1 MGSDSNEEGEL
12 GEIREYSRD
21 ARRSRSRSHE
31 RDERDRPRDREDRGR
46 YRDDYDDRGRGRS
59 RDRYRPRGGRA
70 WDAGRNDRERP
81 RDRDGSRDSDRIGY
95 RDYDRDGN
103 DTMRDRPSAA
113 SAPRG
118 APDESTEKEMTEE
131 EERAYQARVTAAMEA
146 MEDEEQ
152 EGEGVRA
159 ARLAEERRKRRE
171 AIMAKH
177 AVAAPNA
184 SNAATLVVRPTVPVT
199 ATPPVP
205 TEPVAAK
212 PKPKPASDMFA
223 AEDDE
228 DEAEERERAH
238 VSRLAASGA
247 KGSAADMSRG
257 LVDNWD
263 DADGYYRARVGEV
276 LDDRYVVSDTHGRGV
291 FSTVVKARDTL
302 AVADASASASGA
314 FGDVAVKVIR
324 ANDTMYKAAQL
335 EITILKKLMA
345 VDPDDKRHVVR
356 FLRSFEFRDHV
367 FMVFESMHANLR
379 EVLKKYG
386 RDVGINIRAVRSY
399 ATQLLI
405 ALRHFHDCGVVHA
418 DIKPDNILVNQS
430 NNRVKVCD
438 FGSALFD
445 GNNEITP
452 YLQSRFYRAP
462 EVILGLKYSFP
473 LDMWSVGCCLYELY
487 TGAMAFPGRS
497 NNHMMRLFIE
507 MKGPLPRKLLR
518 KAAFREHHYDA
529 DWNFSAAE
537 QDPVTKRE
545 IRRTIRDARPLRDLA
560 ARVNAHARN
569 DDSLTGEER
578 KLVAQFVDLLDK
590 MFAYDP
596 EKRIAPAA
604 ALAHPFS
611 TAS

>member
-1 MGSDSNEEGEL
+1 
-12 GEIREYSRD
+12 
-21 ARRSRSRSHE
+21 
-31 RDERDRPRDREDRGR
+31 
-46 YRDDYDDRGRGRS
+46 
-59 RDRYRPRGGRA
+59 
-70 WDAGRNDRERP
+70 
-81 RDRDGSRDSDRIGY
+81 
-95 RDYDRDGN
+95 
-103 DTMRDRPSAA
+103 
-113 SAPRG
+113 
-118 APDESTEKEMTEE
+118 MTVE
-131 EERAYQARVTAAMEA
+131 EERAYQARVAAAMEA
-146 MEDEEQ
+146 MEEEEE
-152 EGEGVRA
+152 EGEDARA

-177 AVAAPNA
+177 AAAAPNA
-184 SNAATLVVRPTVPVT
+184 REKRADENTKDSPKASSAAAPVVRPTGPAS
-199 ATPPVP
+199 ATPPAP
-205 TEPVAAK
+205 SERLGAE

-228 DEAEERERAH
+228 DEAEERENAR

-257 LVDNWD
+257 LADNWD

-291 FSTVVKARDTL
+291 FSTVVKARD
-302 AVADASASASGA
+302 ARAAADASASASGA
-314 FGDVAVKVIR
+314 FGDVAIKVIR

-345 VDPDDKRHVVR
+345 TDPDDKRHVVR
-356 FLRSFEFRDHV
+356 FARSFEFRDHV

-379 EVLKKYG
+379 EVQKKYG

-405 ALRHFHDCGVVHA
+405 ALRHFRDCGVVHA

-507 MKGPLPRKLLR
+507 TKGPLPRKLLR

-529 DWNFSAAE
+529 DGNFSAAE

-560 ARVNAHARN
+560 ARVNGHARN

-578 KLVAQFVDLLDK
+578 KLVAHFVDLLDK

-604 ALAHPFS
+604 ALAHPFA

>member
-1 MGSDSNEEGEL
+1 
-12 GEIREYSRD
+12 
-21 ARRSRSRSHE
+21 
-31 RDERDRPRDREDRGR
+31 
-46 YRDDYDDRGRGRS
+46 
-59 RDRYRPRGGRA
+59 
-70 WDAGRNDRERP
+70 
-81 RDRDGSRDSDRIGY
+81 
-95 RDYDRDGN
+95 
-103 DTMRDRPSAA
+103 
-113 SAPRG
+113 
-118 APDESTEKEMTEE
+118 MTAD
-131 EERAYQARVTAAMEA
+131 EERAYQARVAAAMEA
-146 MEDEEQ
+146 MEEEEDEDEDA
-152 EGEGVRA
+152 RA

-177 AVAAPNA
+177 AAAKQNAHVDADENIKDVPKDANAAAPVAQLTGPA
-184 SNAATLVVRPTVPVT
+184 S

-205 TEPVAAK
+205 REPVSAK
-212 PKPKPASDMFA
+212 PNPKPASDMFA

-228 DEAEERERAH
+228 DEAEERENARA
-238 VSRLAASGA
+238 SRLTASGA

-257 LVDNWD
+257 LADNWD

-276 LDDRYVVSDTHGRGV
+276 LDGRYVVSDTHGRGV

-302 AVADASASASGA
+302 VLADKSSASASGA

-345 VDPDDKRHVVR
+345 TDPDDKRHVVR
-356 FLRSFEFRDHV
+356 FLRSFEFRDHA

-379 EVLKKYG
+379 EVQKKYG
-386 RDVGINIRAVRSY
+386 RDVGINIRGVRSY

-405 ALRHFHDCGVVHA
+405 ALRHLRDCGVVHA
-418 DIKPDNILVNQS
+418 DIKPDNILVNES
-430 NNRVKVCD
+430 NNRVKLCD

-473 LDMWSVGCCLYELY
+473 LDVWSVGCCLYELY
-487 TGAMAFPGRS
+487 TGAMAFPGSS

-529 DWNFSAAE
+529 DGNFSAAE
-537 QDPVTKRE
+537 RDPVTKRE

>member
-1 MGSDSNEEGEL
+1 LVENKTE
-12 GEIREYSRD
+12 
-21 ARRSRSRSHE
+21 
-31 RDERDRPRDREDRGR
+31 
-46 YRDDYDDRGRGRS
+46 
-59 RDRYRPRGGRA
+59 
-70 WDAGRNDRERP
+70 
-81 RDRDGSRDSDRIGY
+81 
-95 RDYDRDGN
+95 
-103 DTMRDRPSAA
+103 
-113 SAPRG
+113 
-118 APDESTEKEMTEE
+118 EKEMTAE
-131 EERAYQARVTAAMEA
+131 EERAYQARVAAAMEA
-146 MEDEEQ
+146 MQEEEE
-152 EGEGVRA
+152 EGEEARA

-177 AVAAPNA
+177 AAAKRTSVRVDADENA
-184 SNAATLVVRPTVPVT
+184 TDANAALPGGAATGP
-199 ATPPVP
+199 ASETPPAP
-205 TEPVAAK
+205 KEPVSAK
-212 PKPKPASDMFA
+212 PRPKPVSDMFA
-223 AEDDE
+223 ADDDE
-228 DEAEERERAH
+228 DEAEEREIAR
-238 VSRLAASGA
+238 VSRLAAKASA

-257 LVDNWD
+257 LADNWD

-276 LDDRYVVSDTHGRGV
+276 LDDRYVVSDAHGRGV

-302 AVADASASASGA
+302 AVDTSASVSASGA
-314 FGDVAVKVIR
+314 FGDVALKVIR

-345 VDPDDKRHVVR
+345 TDPDDKRHVVR

-386 RDVGINIRAVRSY
+386 RDVGINIRGVRSF
-399 ATQLLI
+399 ATQLLV
-405 ALRHFHDCGVVHA
+405 ALRHLRDCGVVHA
-418 DIKPDNILVNQS
+418 DIKPDNILVNES
-430 NNRVKVCD
+430 NSRVKICD

-473 LDMWSVGCCLYELY
+473 LDVWSVGCVLYELY
-487 TGAMAFPGRS
+487 TGAMAFPGSS

-529 DWNFSAAE
+529 DGNFSAAE
-537 QDPVTKRE
+537 RDPVTKRE

-578 KLVAQFVDLLDK
+578 KLVAQLVDLLDK

-604 ALAHPFS
+604 ALAHPFL